1 MYLVGEGGNEAL
13 AIRISREVADIVHK
27 VLDNLHMALVSGAV
41 RREVV
46 VRWWVCMCVSMYEC
60 VYACVCVCV
69 CVRVCVCVYEHVR
82 MCACL
87 LHRHSVYTN
96 KTTQTHIEQVRVAS
110 AVFE

>member
-1 MYLVGEGGNEAL
+1 MQQPGVESVCVYLVGEGGNEAL

-27 VLDNLHMALVSGAV
+27 VLDNLHMALVSGTV

-69 CVRVCVCVYEHVR
+69 CVCARVCMCV
-82 MCACL
+82 
-87 LHRHSVYTN
+87 
-96 KTTQTHIEQVRVAS
+96 
-110 AVFE
+110 